1 MKPVTRIDQRKMLET
16 LREYSHKMRGR
27 EADDFE
33 MMRKR
38 DKDDEDLDRL
48 AEESPVCAELVKLR
62 FFAGLTLDEFA
73 LLPDRF
79 RALLHADQER
89 TLGSGIRWFKAAVAC
104 EAR

>member
-1 MKPVTRIDQRKMLET
+1 MKPMTRIDQRKMLET

-48 AEESPVCAELVKLR
+48 SVQR
-62 FFAGLTLDEFA
+62 
-73 LLPDRF
+73 LLEMYEKYVPERF
-79 RALLHADQER
+79 R
-89 TLGSGIRWFKAAVAC
+89 
-104 EAR
+104 

>member
-1 MKPVTRIDQRKMLET
+1 MTRIEQRKMLET

-48 AEESPVCAELVKLR
+48 SVQR
-62 FFAGLTLDEFA
+62 
-73 LLPDRF
+73 LLEMYEKYVPERF
-79 RALLHADQER
+79 R
-89 TLGSGIRWFKAAVAC
+89 
-104 EAR
+104 